1 MKNAFIFRGDIYS
14 FKKADIGVYID
25 VCKYL
30 DINIVELHR
39 RLNDVDLEAMLT
51 VIYYSLSNNKEV
63 TIEDLKSMSIEE
75 YELISKMFS
84 EVQK

>member
-1 MKNAFIFRGDIYS
+1 MKNAFIFRGNIYS

-39 RLNDVDLEAMLT
+39 RLNNADLEAMLT
-51 VIYYSLSNNKEV
+51 VIYYSLNNSKELTV
-63 TIEDLKSMSIEE
+63 EDLKSMSIEE
-75 YELISKMFS
+75 YDLVSQMFS

>member
-39 RLNDVDLEAMLT
+39 RLNDADLEAMLT
-51 VIYYSLSNNKEV
+51 VIYYSLSNNKEL
-63 TIEDLKSMSIEE
+63 TIENLKSMSLEE
-75 YELISKMFS
+75 YELLSQMFS

>member
-1 MKNAFIFRGDIYS
+1 MKNAFIFRDNIYS

-25 VCKYL
+25 VCKHL
-30 DINIVELHR
+30 DINIVELNR
-39 RLNDVDLEAMLT
+39 KLNDVDLETMLT
-51 VIYYSLSNNKEV
+51 VIYYSLNDSKELKV
-63 TIEDLKSMSIEE
+63 EDLKCMSIEE

>member
-39 RLNDVDLEAMLT
+39 RLNDADLEAMLT
-51 VIYYSLSNNKEV
+51 VIYYSLSNSKEL
-63 TIEDLKSMSIEE
+63 TIEDLKSMSLEE
-75 YELISKMFS
+75 YELVSQMFS

>member
-39 RLNDVDLEAMLT
+39 RLNDADLEAMLT
-51 VIYYSLSNNKEV
+51 IIYDSLSNNKEL
-63 TIEDLKSMSIEE
+63 TIEDLKSMSLEE
-75 YELISKMFS
+75 YELVSQMFS